1 MNGIGRLSFIL
12 FFFVPCSA
20 CNVDALHNYLWANYC
35 QFEGNYTTAAVWY
48 DKLFLGD
55 APVHVYKGYLTFLYD
70 TGDYPKI
77 AGLASIVEK
86 KFEQDA
92 DIQLLL
98 AQSLD
103 KVGQQQ
109 TAYEK
114 IVALSRSFTTHPEI
128 VFQAVH
134 VHMQRKQPELALAA
148 LDTFLNS
155 SPRKTS
161 NFIFYFMKSQIYLQL
176 GKPGQAL
183 AQVKECLDM
192 HPGFGKGW
200 LMLALL
206 EEQQGRLDQAIKGYT
221 AYLETDALGNKQI
234 QQHLVELTFRQQV
247 ALRQQE
253 QLVMHKST
261 FDKAI
266 HFFDAKEYT
275 QAIRFVDEA
284 LQEKPHDEQI
294 RFFKITILSSMGSH
308 VAAAELLKTWML
320 ADPTQEVWFSSL
332 HLLCRSG
339 LAHQKAIAVLE
350 DISKKHPKE
359 LLPLLYLIDI
369 TTRVGSSGSLVRSY
383 EKALARAE
391 SADLKARLYFH
402 LAHVHYKHKKYDTMR
417 DVLEKANA
425 LGVDFP
431 HVQNML
437 AYYYATGSRDLD
449 RAQELMS
456 AILVNHKNNPY
467 FQDTQAFIYY
477 KQKRYDK
484 ALAIL
489 ELVSVKI
496 PNNFDAV
503 KHLGKTYFKLGMK
516 DKAVTT
522 LERAN
527 TLAKSDDEKHT
538 CTNLLGCWRAQSY

>member
-1 MNGIGRLSFIL
+1 MKRIGCLFHIL
-12 FFFVPCSA
+12 FLCIPCCA

-35 QFEGNYTTAAVWY
+35 QFEGNYTSAAAWY

-55 APVHVYKGYLTFLYD
+55 APIHVYKGYLTFLYD
-70 TGDYPKI
+70 AGDYPKI
-77 AGLASIVEK
+77 SGLLPIVEK
-86 KFEQDA
+86 KFEHDA
-92 DIQLLL
+92 DVQLLL

-109 TAYEK
+109 AAHEK
-114 IVALSRSFTTHPEI
+114 IVTLARTFTTHPEI

-155 SPRKTS
+155 SPRKVG

-176 GKPGQAL
+176 GKAEQAL

-221 AYLETDALGNKQI
+221 TYLETDALGNKQI

-247 ALRQQE
+247 VHKQQE
-253 QLVMHKST
+253 QLVKHKSA

-266 HFFDAKEYT
+266 HFFDAKEYA
-275 QAIRFVDEA
+275 QALRFVDEA

-294 RFFKITILSSMGSH
+294 RFFKITILSSMGSY

-320 ADPTQEVWFSSL
+320 VDPTQEVWFSSL

-350 DISKKHPKE
+350 DVGKRHPKE

-369 TTRVGSSGSLVRSY
+369 TTRVGSSGSIVRSY
-383 EKALARAE
+383 EKALAIAE

-402 LAHVHYKHKKYDTMR
+402 LAHLHYKHKKYDSMR

-437 AYYYATGSRDLD
+437 AYYYATGSRDLE
-449 RAQELMS
+449 RAQQLMNTV
-456 AILVNHKNNPY
+456 LVNHKSNPH

-477 KQKRYDK
+477 KQKRYDR

-489 ELVSVKI
+489 ESVSVKI
-496 PNNFDAV
+496 PDSFDAV

-516 DKAVTT
+516 DKAITT

-527 TLAKSDDEKHT
+527 TLAKSDDEKQN
-538 CTNLLGCWRAQSY
+538 CTNLLGCWRAKS